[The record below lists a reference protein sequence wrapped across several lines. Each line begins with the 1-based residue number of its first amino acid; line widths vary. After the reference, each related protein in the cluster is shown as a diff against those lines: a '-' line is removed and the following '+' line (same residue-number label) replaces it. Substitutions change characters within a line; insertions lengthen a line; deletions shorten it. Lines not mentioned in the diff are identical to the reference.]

1 MKNSIS
7 RRDVLQGA
15 GAVLAG
21 AAFST
26 RVMAAA
32 PPPEPVTPA
41 LIEAAKKEG
50 QVIYYTSTD
59 LPVAEKLAKAFEAK
73 YPGIAV
79 RVERTGAERVFQR
92 IGQEYSSNIH
102 AVDVVNSSDAA
113 HFIVWKRDGILAPY
127 VPEDVAKFY
136 PAEHKDPDGQFASF
150 RVWLSIIAYNT
161 NLVKAEDAPK
171 SFADLL
177 DPKWKGKIVKAH
189 PGYSGTIMT
198 ATYQMQ
204 RDLGWSF
211 FEQLAK
217 QNIMQVQ
224 SSADPPKKL
233 DLGERAVM
241 ADGNEYNIF
250 QMKEAGRP
258 VEPVY
263 ATEGSPLIIGPNGV
277 FKDAPNPNAAKLF
290 QSFSLSREAQ
300 QLIID
305 VGGLRSVH
313 SQTAGEGGPQAAQ
326 GHQDHEGRRRGGR
339 ERGRGDQGALHQ
351 DLPRLIRHDLR
362 TAQDFRRRNA
372 CRKDRRAEAGRACRP
387 RPTRKCE
394 DLLIDVV
401 GLCVTARNEDYVRSA
416 LAGCDDDGPA
426 RRSGTART
434 LTAAG
439 AAFVNGTAA
448 HGEDFDDTFEGGP
461 VHAGAVI
468 VPAVLA
474 ACERHN
480 PDGRMALIGIA
491 VGTEVLC
498 RLSLVV
504 PKAVHKAG
512 FHPTAVFGAMGAAAG
527 VGAAL
532 GLNARQ
538 IVDALGIA
546 GSMAGGII
554 EYLAEG
560 AWTKRLHAGWAA
572 QSGIRAALLARGGFV
587 GPRTVFEGVHGLFH
601 GFAHTTE
608 GDYDALT
615 GDFGTRWVTDTLAF
629 KPYPCG
635 TMAQPYIDCAR
646 RLAARGIKPED
657 IAEIVCEV
665 AEGTV
670 HRLWEPLA
678 DKQRPRNGYAAKFAV
693 PYLLATGFVHGG
705 VGLGAFTE
713 SAIRDP
719 RVLALA
725 AKVKFVIDPDNPYPN
740 NYTGHI
746 RAR

>member
-1 MKNSIS
+1 MNSGLPKVS
-7 RRDVLQGA
+7 VA
-15 GAVLAG
+15 EALAG
-21 AAFST
+21 KIAALK
-26 RVMAAA
+26 
-32 PPPEPVTPA
+32 P
-41 LIEAAKKEG
+41 
-50 QVIYYTSTD
+50 
-59 LPVAEKLAKAFEAK
+59 
-73 YPGIAV
+73 
-79 RVERTGAERVFQR
+79 
-92 IGQEYSSNIH
+92 
-102 AVDVVNSSDAA
+102 
-113 HFIVWKRDGILAPY
+113 
-127 VPEDVAKFY
+127 
-136 PAEHKDPDGQFASF
+136 
-150 RVWLSIIAYNT
+150 
-161 NLVKAEDAPK
+161 
-171 SFADLL
+171 
-177 DPKWKGKIVKAH
+177 
-189 PGYSGTIMT
+189 
-198 ATYQMQ
+198 
-204 RDLGWSF
+204 
-211 FEQLAK
+211 
-217 QNIMQVQ
+217 
-224 SSADPPKKL
+224 
-233 DLGERAVM
+233 
-241 ADGNEYNIF
+241 
-250 QMKEAGRP
+250 
-258 VEPVY
+258 
-263 ATEGSPLIIGPNGV
+263 
-277 FKDAPNPNAAKLF
+277 
-290 QSFSLSREAQ
+290 
-300 QLIID
+300 
-305 VGGLRSVH
+305 
-313 SQTAGEGGPQAAQ
+313 
-326 GHQDHEGRRRGGR
+326 
-339 ERGRGDQGALHQ
+339 GAL
-351 DLPRLIRHDLR
+351 PAA
-362 TAQDFRRRNA
+362 T
-372 CRKDRRAEAGRACRP
+372 
-387 RPTRKCE
+387 TRKCE
-394 DLLIDVV
+394 DLLTDVV
-401 GLCVTARNEDYVRSA
+401 GLCVTARNQDYVRSA
-416 LAGCDDDGPA
+416 LAGCDDEGPC
-426 RRSGTART
+426 TAIGHRRT

-474 ACERHN
+474 ACERHH

-560 AWTKRLHAGWAA
+560 AWTKRMHAGWAA

-601 GFAHTTE
+601 GFAHTSL
-608 GDYDALT
+608 GDYDALL

-646 RLAARGIKPED
+646 RLAARGIRPED
-657 IAEIVCEV
+657 VTEIVCEV

-678 DKQRPRNGYAAKFAV
+678 DKQRPRNGYAAKFAT
-693 PYLLATGFVHGG
+693 PYLLSTGFVHGG

-713 SAIRDP
+713 QAIGDA

-725 AKVKFVIDPDNPYPN
+725 AKVKFVIDPDNPYPS

-746 RAR
+746 RATLSDGSVVEERQPHMRGGAQEPLTRQDVIDKFRLNAQHGGWSNAQGDAASKLMAGLYDGRIDLSSLRG

>member
-1 MKNSIS
+1 MTSERPRTS
-7 RRDVLQGA
+7 VAETL
-15 GAVLAG
+15 
-21 AAFST
+21 
-26 RVMAAA
+26 
-32 PPPEPVTPA
+32 
-41 LIEAAKKEG
+41 AAKIVALQPG
-50 QVIYYTSTD
+50 D
-59 LPVAEKLAKAFEAK
+59 LP
-73 YPGIAV
+73 
-79 RVERTGAERVFQR
+79 
-92 IGQEYSSNIH
+92 
-102 AVDVVNSSDAA
+102 AA
-113 HFIVWKRDGILAPY
+113 
-127 VPEDVAKFY
+127 
-136 PAEHKDPDGQFASF
+136 
-150 RVWLSIIAYNT
+150 T
-161 NLVKAEDAPK
+161 
-171 SFADLL
+171 
-177 DPKWKGKIVKAH
+177 
-189 PGYSGTIMT
+189 
-198 ATYQMQ
+198 
-204 RDLGWSF
+204 
-211 FEQLAK
+211 
-217 QNIMQVQ
+217 
-224 SSADPPKKL
+224 
-233 DLGERAVM
+233 
-241 ADGNEYNIF
+241 
-250 QMKEAGRP
+250 
-258 VEPVY
+258 
-263 ATEGSPLIIGPNGV
+263 
-277 FKDAPNPNAAKLF
+277 
-290 QSFSLSREAQ
+290 
-300 QLIID
+300 
-305 VGGLRSVH
+305 
-313 SQTAGEGGPQAAQ
+313 
-326 GHQDHEGRRRGGR
+326 
-339 ERGRGDQGALHQ
+339 
-351 DLPRLIRHDLR
+351 
-362 TAQDFRRRNA
+362 
-372 CRKDRRAEAGRACRP
+372 
-387 RPTRKCE
+387 TRKCE

-401 GLCVTARNEDYVRSA
+401 GLCVTARNEDYIRSA
-416 LAGCDDDGPA
+416 LAGCDDDGPC
-426 RRSGTART
+426 TAIGHQRT
-434 LTAAG
+434 LNAAG
-439 AAFVNGTAA
+439 AAFLNGTAA

-480 PDGRMALIGIA
+480 TDGRMALIGIA

-512 FHPTAVFGAMGAAAG
+512 FHPTAIFGAMGAAAG

-601 GFAHTTE
+601 GFAHTVK

-657 IAEIVCEV
+657 VTGIACEV

-678 DKQRPRNGYAAKFAV
+678 DKQRPRNGYAAKFAT

-713 SAIRDP
+713 SAIRDA

-746 RAR
+746 RVTLGDGSVIEERQPHMRGGAQEPLTRQDVTDKFALNAQHGGWSKAQGDATLKLLAGLYQGKIDLSSLRN

>member
-1 MKNSIS
+1 
-7 RRDVLQGA
+7 
-15 GAVLAG
+15 
-21 AAFST
+21 
-26 RVMAAA
+26 MAAGL
-32 PPPEPVTPA
+32 PE
-41 LIEAAKKEG
+41 
-50 QVIYYTSTD
+50 TS
-59 LPVAEKLAKAFEAK
+59 VAETLAEK
-73 YPGIAV
+73 
-79 RVERTGAERVFQR
+79 
-92 IGQEYSSNIH
+92 
-102 AVDVVNSSDAA
+102 
-113 HFIVWKRDGILAPY
+113 IVALAPC
-127 VPEDVAKFY
+127 AL
-136 PAEHKDPDGQFASF
+136 PAA
-150 RVWLSIIAYNT
+150 
-161 NLVKAEDAPK
+161 
-171 SFADLL
+171 
-177 DPKWKGKIVKAH
+177 
-189 PGYSGTIMT
+189 T
-198 ATYQMQ
+198 A
-204 RDLGWSF
+204 
-211 FEQLAK
+211 
-217 QNIMQVQ
+217 
-224 SSADPPKKL
+224 
-233 DLGERAVM
+233 
-241 ADGNEYNIF
+241 
-250 QMKEAGRP
+250 
-258 VEPVY
+258 
-263 ATEGSPLIIGPNGV
+263 
-277 FKDAPNPNAAKLF
+277 
-290 QSFSLSREAQ
+290 
-300 QLIID
+300 
-305 VGGLRSVH
+305 
-313 SQTAGEGGPQAAQ
+313 
-326 GHQDHEGRRRGGR
+326 
-339 ERGRGDQGALHQ
+339 
-351 DLPRLIRHDLR
+351 
-362 TAQDFRRRNA
+362 
-372 CRKDRRAEAGRACRP
+372 
-387 RPTRKCE
+387 RKCE

-401 GLCVTARNEDYVRSA
+401 GLCATARNEDYIRSA
-416 LAGCDDDGPA
+416 LAGCDDDGPC
-426 RRSGTART
+426 TAIGHKRT
-434 LTAAG
+434 LNAAG

-480 PDGRMALIGIA
+480 PDGHMALIGIA

-498 RLSLVV
+498 RLSLVA

-572 QSGIRAALLARGGFV
+572 QSGVRAALLARGGFV

-646 RLAARGIKPED
+646 RLAARGIQPED
-657 IAEIVCEV
+657 VAEIVCEV

-678 DKQRPRNGYAAKFAV
+678 DKQRPRNGYAAKFAT
-693 PYLLATGFVHGG
+693 PYLLASGFVHGG
-705 VGLGAFTE
+705 VGLGAFTDK
-713 SAIRDP
+713 AIRDVQ
-719 RVLALA
+719 VLALA

-746 RAR
+746 RATLRDGSVVEERQPYLRGGAREPLTRQDVTDKFLLNADHGGWSAVQSDTALKLMVGLYNGRIDLSSLRG